1 MVAECWWR
9 YWAAG
14 RRNQVREEG
23 REIPW
28 VWVMTRTMWKTVKS
42 GQEDQ
47 YGPEQNEG
55 SKQMRL
61 AARKEK

>member
-1 MVAECWWR
+1 
-9 YWAAG
+9 
-14 RRNQVREEG
+14 
-23 REIPW
+23 
-28 VWVMTRTMWKTVKS
+28 MTRTMWKRVKS